1 MAYNENFLFFNETT
15 DDANATGEG
24 AMYTSSQ
31 FIGANVTGA
40 KEVTLHFESRAGIA
54 QDDVVVVTQT
64 TSNVKNLMQEL
75 AAVLSNARGGFF
87 LQSDF
92 VGDNAPNNDG
102 FLSGISGIVITSAN
116 S

>member
-1 MAYNENFLFFNETT
+1 MAYNENFMFFNETT

-24 AMYTSSQ
+24 GMYTSSQ

-40 KEVTLHFESRAGIA
+40 AAVTLHFESRAGIA
-54 QDDVVVVTQT
+54 QDDTVVVTMA
-64 TSNVKNLMQEL
+64 TSNVTNLMQEL
-75 AAVLSNARGGFF
+75 AAVLSNPRGGFF

-92 VGDNAPNNDG
+92 AGDNSPKSDG
-102 FLSGISGIVITSAN
+102 FLSGVSGIVLTSAN

>member
-1 MAYNENFLFFNETT
+1 MAYNENFMFFNETT

-24 AMYTSSQ
+24 GMYTSSQ

-40 KEVTLHFESRAGIA
+40 AEVTLHFESRAGIA
-54 QDDVVVVTQT
+54 QDDIVVVTQSST
-64 TSNVKNLMQEL
+64 DVKKLMQEL
-75 AAVLSNARGGFF
+75 AAVLSNPRGGFF

-92 VGDNAPNNDG
+92 VGDNAPNADG
-102 FLSGISGIVITSAN
+102 FLSGISGIVLTSAN

>member
-1 MAYNENFLFFNETT
+1 MAYNENFMFFNETT

-24 AMYTSSQ
+24 GMYTSSQ

-40 KEVTLHFESRAGIA
+40 AEVTLHFESRAGIA
-54 QDDVVVVTQT
+54 QDDVVVVTQSAT
-64 TSNVKNLMQEL
+64 DVKKLMQEL
-75 AAVLSNARGGFF
+75 AAVLSNPRGGFF

-92 VGDNAPNNDG
+92 VGDNTPSADG
-102 FLSGISGIVITSAN
+102 FMSGISGIVLTSAN